1 MLQETQVL
9 NQTRCKQARK
19 KTQVFCLIDGFLLE
33 SLPIITSKSLVPRQ
47 KHEGNKKERVKN
59 ISGLLTEESAYRRSF
74 SFLLLPHDRE
84 IHSNS
89 ASHTHVPGSQQT
101 SWDSSNHTS
110 KQQQKRKAVQILAV
124 EKKERSDPGPMSG
137 KPGKEKGFIVRERSQ
152 SPLSSGRRSS
162 FLVQHQQRLFLGHSR
177 TLFGIVQPCLE

>member
-19 KTQVFCLIDGFLLE
+19 KTQVFCLIDDFLLE
-33 SLPIITSKSLVPRQ
+33 SLPITSKSLVPAKARGKQ
-47 KHEGNKKERVKN
+47 ERTSKN
-59 ISGLLTEESAYRRSF
+59 ISGLLTEESAYRRS
-74 SFLLLPHDRE
+74 SSSLLLLPRGRE
-84 IHSNS
+84 VNSDS

-124 EKKERSDPGPMSG
+124 EKERKKRSRPH
-137 KPGKEKGFIVRERSQ
+137 VRQARKRKRVRSTREE
-152 SPLSSGRRSS
+152 P
-162 FLVQHQQRLFLGHSR
+162 VPPQQRS
-177 TLFGIVQPCLE
+177 

>member
-59 ISGLLTEESAYRRSF
+59 ISGLLTEESAYRRS
-74 SFLLLPHDRE
+74 SSSLLLLPRE
-84 IHSNS
+84 REVNSDS

-110 KQQQKRKAVQILAV
+110 KQQQKRKAVQNLAV
-124 EKKERSDPGPMSG
+124 EKKEAIQAPCQASQ
-137 KPGKEKGFIVRERSQ
+137 EKKKGS
-152 SPLSSGRRSS
+152 
-162 FLVQHQQRLFLGHSR
+162 
-177 TLFGIVQPCLE
+177 

>member
-59 ISGLLTEESAYRRSF
+59 ISGLLTEESAYRRS
-74 SFLLLPHDRE
+74 SSSLLLLPRE
-84 IHSNS
+84 REVNSDS
-89 ASHTHVPGSQQT
+89 ASHTHVPSQQT

-124 EKKERSDPGPMSG
+124 EKERKKRSRPH
-137 KPGKEKGFIVRERSQ
+137 VRQARKRKRVRSTREE
-152 SPLSSGRRSS
+152 P
-162 FLVQHQQRLFLGHSR
+162 VPPQQRS
-177 TLFGIVQPCLE
+177 

>member
-59 ISGLLTEESAYRRSF
+59 ISGLLTEESAYRRS
-74 SFLLLPHDRE
+74 SSSLLLLPRE
-84 IHSNS
+84 REVNSDS

-101 SWDSSNHTS
+101 SGDSSNHTS
-110 KQQQKRKAVQILAV
+110 KQQQ
-124 EKKERSDPGPMSG
+124 
-137 KPGKEKGFIVRERSQ
+137 
-152 SPLSSGRRSS
+152 
-162 FLVQHQQRLFLGHSR
+162 
-177 TLFGIVQPCLE
+177 

>member
-33 SLPIITSKSLVPRQ
+33 SLPIITSKSLVPAKARGKQ
-47 KHEGNKKERVKN
+47 ERTSKN
-59 ISGLLTEESAYRRSF
+59 ISGLLTEESAYRRSS

-84 IHSNS
+84 VNSDS

-124 EKKERSDPGPMSG
+124 EKERKKRSRPH
-137 KPGKEKGFIVRERSQ
+137 VRQARKRKRVRSTREE
-152 SPLSSGRRSS
+152 P
-162 FLVQHQQRLFLGHSR
+162 VPPQQRS
-177 TLFGIVQPCLE
+177 

>member
-59 ISGLLTEESAYRRSF
+59 ISGLLTEESAYRRS
-74 SFLLLPHDRE
+74 SSSLLLLPRE
-84 IHSNS
+84 REVNSDS

-124 EKKERSDPGPMSG
+124 EKERKKRSRPH
-137 KPGKEKGFIVRERSQ
+137 VRQARKRKRVRSTREE
-152 SPLSSGRRSS
+152 P
-162 FLVQHQQRLFLGHSR
+162 VPPQQRS
-177 TLFGIVQPCLE
+177 